1 MDPENLQKIAKE
13 AGVSEQEAANGM
25 AAILPDVV
33 NQLTP
38 DGRFPTRVSST
49 T

>member
-1 MDPENLQKIAKE
+1 
-13 AGVSEQEAANGM
+13 M

-38 DGRFPTRVSST
+38 DGKAPDKGQLEDMIGSLVKQFGK
-49 T
+49 